1 MMWNCSEKF
10 YLEKKKYS
18 TRNISLM
25 SKCQLIMMQMSI
37 GVFPDMDPL
46 YYGPVNLTQTQNV
59 YYIFIVSCGS
69 II

>member
-1 MMWNCSEKF
+1 MWNCSEKF

-18 TRNISLM
+18 TKTISLM

-37 GVFPDMDPL
+37 GVFPDMGPL

-59 YYIFIVSCGS
+59 Y
-69 II
+69 